1 MPSVKDATMPVAD
14 TMEAG
19 VVINGTH
26 SVAFE
31 VDTAACQN
39 IMSSDIF
46 DNIVSKS
53 VVNQPTLSKGNIV
66 MRLADG
72 TPSPHLRGCT
82 YMTIARA
89 DIPDIVHTVPF
100 FIIKGPHCLLGRPTL
115 KKLWPDQYSK
125 LYEVAR
131 RSMEA
136 ISGSA
141 VVSDEHASVPLMY
154 DASQLVKTYTYED
167 LNLDIYK
174 MNQLPDPNATA
185 VPVCKVVGS
194 TPRPYRSST
203 QKSTDLAP
211 LKLIKK
217 VPD

>member
-1 MPSVKDATMPVAD
+1 
-14 TMEAG
+14 
-19 VVINGTH
+19 
-26 SVAFE
+26 
-31 VDTAACQN
+31 
-39 IMSSDIF
+39 
-46 DNIVSKS
+46 
-53 VVNQPTLSKGNIV
+53 
-66 MRLADG
+66 
-72 TPSPHLRGCT
+72 
-82 YMTIARA
+82 MTIARA
-89 DIPDIVHTVPF
+89 DMPDIVHTVPF

-141 VVSDEHASVPLMY
+141 VVSDEHASVPLMH
-154 DASQLVKTYTYED
+154 DAPVCFA
-167 LNLDIYK
+167 
-174 MNQLPDPNATA
+174 QLPDPSATA

-194 TPRPYRSST
+194 APRLYRSST